1 MTCEDDDYDTQAL
14 SVCRFLLRDS
24 WLGVWTS
31 HKLFQNQT
39 TCRPRS
45 TFPNLSGPTPQP
57 PLSLTHTRSHHIRTK
72 CSISL
77 LEGQHFRPVSFHPR
91 FHGLIIYGAGPR
103 GLNPA
108 HINARAHSETQT
120 VRLLV
125 FASQLERLI
134 PFYIYILYPHAA
146 NGVSYRASFFPD
158 CHRNQGWSPG
168 LH

>member
-14 SVCRFLLRDS
+14 SVCQFLLRDS

-57 PLSLTHTRSHHIRTK
+57 PLSLAHTRSHHIRTE

-91 FHGLIIYGAGPR
+91 FHGLIIYGAGSR

-125 FASQLERLI
+125 FGFTTWTPNSFLYLYFISSCCKWCILKSEFLSRL
-134 PFYIYILYPHAA
+134 P
-146 NGVSYRASFFPD
+146 
-158 CHRNQGWSPG
+158 
-168 LH
+168 

>member
-24 WLGVWTS
+24 LSGVWTS

-45 TFPNLSGPTPQP
+45 TFPNLSGPTPQH
-57 PLSLTHTRSHHIRTK
+57 PLSLTHTRSHHIRTER
-72 CSISL
+72 SISL
-77 LEGQHFRPVSFHPR
+77 LEGPHFRPVSFHPR

-108 HINARAHSETQT
+108 HINARAHSESQT

-125 FASQLERLI
+125 FTFTTWTPNS
-134 PFYIYILYPHAA
+134 FLYLYFI
-146 NGVSYRASFFPD
+146 SSCCKWCIRASFFPD